1 MGGLK
6 SSSMNSNG
14 DNMWKFY
21 SEDSPGVKVNSNL
34 SGSIGHERTEFHF
47 VRTALNVYGFSKLNF
62 QIGPV
67 PVLVLSLMF
76 IGSVFIMHIWGKY
89 NRVSVSSAPNSATSS
104 GSMDE

>member
-21 SEDSPGVKVNSNL
+21 SEDSPGVKVNSISFCPQNC
-34 SGSIGHERTEFHF
+34 IQ
-47 VRTALNVYGFSKLNF
+47 VNVYDFTKYNF
-62 QIGPV
+62 NKIGPV

-89 NRVSVSSAPNSATSS
+89 NRVSVSSAPNSSASS

>member
-34 SGSIGHERTEFHF
+34 SESVGQEPPEFQF
-47 VRTALNVYGFSKLNF
+47 VRETLNDGGF
-62 QIGPV
+62 
-67 PVLVLSLMF
+67 
-76 IGSVFIMHIWGKY
+76 
-89 NRVSVSSAPNSATSS
+89 T
-104 GSMDE
+104 

>member
-21 SEDSPGVKVNSNL
+21 SEDSPGVK
-34 SGSIGHERTEFHF
+34 
-47 VRTALNVYGFSKLNF
+47 
-62 QIGPV
+62 IGPV

-89 NRVSVSSAPNSATSS
+89 NRVSVSSAPNSSASS

>member
-34 SGSIGHERTEFHF
+34 SGSVGHERSEFRF
-47 VRTALNVYGFSKLNF
+47 VRPTPNDVFSLYF

>member
-21 SEDSPGVKVNSNL
+21 SEDSPGVKVNWISFCPHFIL
-34 SGSIGHERTEFHF
+34 SAKLCIQ
-47 VRTALNVYGFSKLNF
+47 VNVYDFTKYNF
-62 QIGPV
+62 NKIGPV

-89 NRVSVSSAPNSATSS
+89 NRVSVSSAPNSSASS